1 MKSII
6 ATFALALTSLVVT
19 AQKKLV
25 ADVYPGAFMMNTS
38 EESLILTRN
47 SGYSTVNTEAYLV
60 KDAKT
65 KVLAFYQKKSKK
77 ITSCENGDHYLE
89 MQIQQ
94 NSDYGLM
101 SAGVV
106 ISSNPYKKTPYE
118 EIGGFDEL
126 RELVKLNF
134 HTEDEFNQVYEKY
147 KHLNHAFFNITAEED
162 KTWGGFL
169 NLQEQLYKM
178 YAQKVK
184 PVKMGETQMELLLVK
199 IDSLTKEGKYEE
211 AYNLTGQLP
220 DQLDKVATGN
230 QQADTWNIWLE
241 YFTILERNAFKSL
254 VIIHKPISQWH
265 METETILSQN

>member
-1 MKSII
+1 
-6 ATFALALTSLVVT
+6 
-19 AQKKLV
+19 
-25 ADVYPGAFMMNTS
+25 MMNTV
-38 EESLILTRN
+38 EENLILTRN

-89 MQIQQ
+89 MQTQQ

-106 ISSNPYKKTPYE
+106 ISSNPYKKSPYE
-118 EIGGFDEL
+118 EIGGFNEL

-134 HTEDEFNQVYEKY
+134 HTEDEFNKVYERY

-169 NLQEQLYKM
+169 NLQEQLYTM
-178 YAQKVK
+178 YSQKVK
-184 PVKMGETQMELLLVK
+184 PVEMGEAEMGLLVSRIEK
-199 IDSLTKEGKYEE
+199 LTEEGKYEE
-211 AYNLTGQLP
+211 AHTLTGQLR
-220 DQLDKVATGN
+220 DQMDKVAPGK
-230 QQADTWNIWLE
+230 QQADTWNVWME
-241 YFTILERNAFKSL
+241 YFDILDRNAFRSL

-265 METETILSQN
+265 MENETILSQN